1 MNGRCTSRV
10 LYVFPGTRTPPSDTK
25 THASMGDAS
34 VSGTGSMTEVAALV
48 AQEPGDVKF
57 CNVLSELLGRKTNF

>member
-1 MNGRCTSRV
+1 M
-10 LYVFPGTRTPPSDTK
+10 PPSDTK

-34 VSGTGSMTEVAALV
+34 VSGTDAMTEVAALV

-57 CNVLSELLGRKTNF
+57 